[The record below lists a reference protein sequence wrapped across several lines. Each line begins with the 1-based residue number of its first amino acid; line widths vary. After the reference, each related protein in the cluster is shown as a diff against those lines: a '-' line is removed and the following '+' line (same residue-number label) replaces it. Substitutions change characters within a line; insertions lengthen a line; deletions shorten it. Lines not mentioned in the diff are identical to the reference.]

1 MYKVDLGALVAAAQ
15 RGEKVTCG
23 SVEAPLPLDWAVMRD
38 APDVVRALLDAG
50 ADPNAR
56 WGAHGDRCPLQEA
69 IEQWWGPT
77 VSRREIIALLLE
89 HGADP
94 NARWCPFESRART
107 PTFPACESAMGVTPL
122 IVAAARD
129 QADTVYL
136 LLDAGADP
144 NLKDGWDRS
153 ALDYASGRV
162 VFELILAA
170 QFPDPVAR
178 REAAASFPGAARDSG
193 WIAPPPPPP
202 PPPPPRGGSEDPP
215 LRSRPIRK

>member
-1 MYKVDLGALVAAAQ
+1 
-15 RGEKVTCG
+15 
-23 SVEAPLPLDWAVMRD
+23 MRD
-38 APDVVRALLDAG
+38 ALDVVRALLAAG

-56 WGAHGDRCPLQEA
+56 WSSHGDRLPLQEA
-69 IEQWWGPT
+69 IEEWYRL
-77 VSRREIIALLLE
+77 VHRREIVDLLLR

-94 NARWCPFESRART
+94 NARWCPFESRAGT
-107 PTFPACESAMGVTPL
+107 PYFPACESAMGVTPL

-129 QADTVYL
+129 QADTTYL

-144 NLKDGWDRS
+144 NLRDGWERT
-153 ALDYASGRV
+153 ALDYAGDRA

-178 REAAASFPGAARDSG
+178 REAAVRFPGAAGRETG

-202 PPPPPRGGSEDPP
+202 PPSAPVR
-215 LRSRPIRK
+215 